1 MLSLHFLINPELLGM
16 EQYSQII
23 TELEADLKR
32 ITMTSESMLN
42 TAKTA
47 IKRCRIALVELRW
60 IVINQGFPDI
70 PSEIRFFKEIKPVV
84 YSRLLFYQSVFEIES
99 FRTKYDSERIKRYM
113 KVKLDEIQIFMDE
126 NASSVQYYNCGFTYL
141 DSLYFVRERDEIPVE
156 LRGSQYLM
164 DEQFNTWQD
173 HSFSVLRA
181 NDLLV
186 EYLTREINRMDNQDQ
201 PNQLQQF
208 VQFSWTGA
216 KVEMVE
222 LIYALFF
229 SRVINNGKVTI
240 KELTKLFFQIFNV
253 NLEKDIYRY
262 YSEIQQR
269 KVDQTKFM
277 EHLKSVLQHQIDQ
290 NL

>member
-1 MLSLHFLINPELLGM
+1 M

-70 PSEIRFFKEIKPVV
+70 PSEIRFFKEIKPVA

-126 NASSVQYYNCGFTYL
+126 NASSVQYHNCGFTYL

-181 NDLLV
+181 NDFLV
-186 EYLTREINRMDNQDQ
+186 EYLTREINRMDNHDRPNHIQ
-201 PNQLQQF
+201 PLSDL
-208 VQFSWTGA
+208 SWTGN
-216 KVEMVE
+216 KIDLVE

-229 SRVINNGKVTI
+229 SRTINNGKTTL
-240 KELTKLFFQIFNV
+240 KELAETLCRIFNM
-253 NLEKDIYRY
+253 NIEKDIYRFY
-262 YSEIQQR
+262 TEIQQR
-269 KVDQTKFM
+269 KIDQTKFM
-277 EHLKSVLQHQIDQ
+277 EHLKSVLQDQINQ
-290 NL
+290 NI

>member
-1 MLSLHFLINPELLGM
+1 M

-70 PSEIRFFKEIKPVV
+70 LSEIRFFKEIKPVA
-84 YSRLLFYQSVFEIES
+84 YSQLLFYQSIFEIES

-113 KVKLDEIQIFMDE
+113 KVKLDEIQLFMEE
-126 NASSVQYYNCGFTYL
+126 NASTIQYYNCGFTYL

-173 HSFSVLRA
+173 YSFSVLRA

-186 EYLTREINRMDNQDQ
+186 EYLTREISRMENPEQANQM
-201 PNQLQQF
+201 QQF
-208 VQFSWTGA
+208 GQFSWTGA
-216 KVEMVE
+216 KIDMVE

-229 SRVINNGKVTI
+229 SRVINNGKITI
-240 KELTKLFFQIFNV
+240 KDLTRLFFQIFNID
-253 NLEKDIYRY
+253 LEKEVYRY
-262 YSEIQQR
+262 YTEIQQR

-277 EHLKSVLQHQIDQ
+277 EHLKSVLQVNIDR
-290 NL
+290 NI

>member
-1 MLSLHFLINPELLGM
+1 M

-70 PSEIRFFKEIKPVV
+70 PSEIRFFKEIKPVA

-181 NDLLV
+181 NDFLV
-186 EYLTREINRMDNQDQ
+186 EYLTREINRMDHDRPNHIQ
-201 PNQLQQF
+201 PLSDL
-208 VQFSWTGA
+208 SWTGN
-216 KVEMVE
+216 KIDLVE

-229 SRVINNGKVTI
+229 SRAINNGKTTL
-240 KELTKLFFQIFNV
+240 KELAETLCRIFNL
-253 NLEKDIYRY
+253 NIEKDIYRFY
-262 YSEIQQR
+262 TEIQQR
-269 KVDQTKFM
+269 KIDQTKFM
-277 EHLKSVLQHQIDQ
+277 EHLKSVLQDQINQ
-290 NL
+290 NI

>member
-1 MLSLHFLINPELLGM
+1 M
-16 EQYSQII
+16 EQYSHII

-32 ITMTSESMLN
+32 IVLTSESMLN
-42 TAKTA
+42 TAKSA

-60 IVINQGFPDI
+60 IVVNEGFRDT
-70 PSEIRFFKEIKPVV
+70 PSEIRFFKEIKPVA
-84 YSRLLFYQSVFEIES
+84 YSSLLFYQAVFEIES

-113 KVKLDEIQIFMDE
+113 KVKLDEIQIFMEE

-173 HSFSVLRA
+173 YTFSVLRA

-201 PNQLQQF
+201 HNHLQQF
-208 VQFSWTGA
+208 SQFNWTGA
-216 KVEMVE
+216 KIELVE

-229 SRVINNGKVTI
+229 SRVINNGKTTI
-240 KELTKLFFQIFNV
+240 KELAGLFCRIFNLDV
-253 NLEKDIYRY
+253 EKDIYRY
-262 YSEIQQR
+262 YTEIQQR
-269 KVDQTKFM
+269 KIDQTKFM
-277 EHLKSVLQHQIDQ
+277 EHLKSVLQHHIDQ
-290 NL
+290 NI

>member
-1 MLSLHFLINPELLGM
+1 M

-70 PSEIRFFKEIKPVV
+70 PSEIRFFKEIKPVA

-113 KVKLDEIQIFMDE
+113 KVKLDEIQIFMEE
-126 NASSVQYYNCGFTYL
+126 NASSVQYHNCGFTYL

-173 HSFSVLRA
+173 HTFSVLRA

-186 EYLTREINRMDNQDQ
+186 EYLTREITRMDNQEQ

-208 VQFSWTGA
+208 GQYSWTGA

-269 KVDQTKFM
+269 KIDQTKFM

>member
-1 MLSLHFLINPELLGM
+1 M

-60 IVINQGFPDI
+60 IVVNQGFPDI
-70 PSEIRFFKEIKPVV
+70 LSEIRFFKEIKPVA
-84 YSRLLFYQSVFEIES
+84 YSQLLFYQSIFEIES

-113 KVKLDEIQIFMDE
+113 KVKLDEIQLFMEE
-126 NASSVQYYNCGFTYL
+126 NASTIQYYNCGFTYL

-173 HSFSVLRA
+173 YSFSVLRA

-186 EYLTREINRMDNQDQ
+186 EYLTREISRMENPEQA
-201 PNQLQQF
+201 NQLQQF
-208 VQFSWTGA
+208 GQFSWTGA
-216 KVEMVE
+216 KIDMVE

-229 SRVINNGKVTI
+229 SRVINNGKITI
-240 KELTKLFFQIFNV
+240 KDLTRLFFQIFNID
-253 NLEKDIYRY
+253 LEKEVYRY
-262 YSEIQQR
+262 YTEIQQR

-277 EHLKSVLQHQIDQ
+277 EHLKSVLQVNIDR
-290 NL
+290 NI